1 MLTLSIEGKSIIYI
15 HLHGHMQHAQVASE
29 YISDAMRVAAEL
41 IVKVGEIITKI
52 KRKLNCWWPAWVR
65 IVVHI
70 QLFLRIFIY
79 INVPYAF
86 MIIKP
91 ILFMHF

>member
-52 KRKLNCWWPAWVR
+52 KGKLNCWWPNVGANSCAYT
-65 IVVHI
+65 IISKNIHI
-70 QLFLRIFIY
+70 Y
-79 INVPYAF
+79 KCAVCVYNN
-86 MIIKP
+86 
-91 ILFMHF
+91 